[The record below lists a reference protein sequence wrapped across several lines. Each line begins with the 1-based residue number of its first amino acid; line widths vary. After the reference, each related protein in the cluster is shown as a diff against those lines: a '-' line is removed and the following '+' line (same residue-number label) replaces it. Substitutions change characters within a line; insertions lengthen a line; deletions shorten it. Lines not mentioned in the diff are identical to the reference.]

1 MAAHGN
7 NAALSNTAMT
17 HNGKIARLPLAIRQ
31 QLNLRLQ
38 NGEMAQDLLSGL
50 NSLPEVQAILAA
62 HFAAKPIDESNLSH
76 WKQGGYREW
85 EAQEHAQAAALAFL
99 EAQPSEPQVPA
110 GALSERL
117 RAFCATLLV
126 AETLRVAAL
135 EESLEER
142 DRWNLLF
149 SQMAL
154 LCQADRATDW
164 VQLQREQ
171 LELQRENSRSA
182 RERQFQDWAK
192 KDENRAAFGIQRQL
206 TEQEKQERIRQ
217 IMGIGPEYGPDAAP
231 ESLLPPKPQ
240 PN

>member
-1 MAAHGN
+1 VA
-7 NAALSNTAMT
+7 
-17 HNGKIARLPLAIRQ
+17 
-31 QLNLRLQ
+31 
-38 NGEMAQDLLSGL
+38 
-50 NSLPEVQAILAA
+50 
-62 HFAAKPIDESNLSH
+62 
-76 WKQGGYREW
+76 
-85 EAQEHAQAAALAFL
+85 
-99 EAQPSEPQVPA
+99 
-110 GALSERL
+110 
-117 RAFCATLLV
+117 

-135 EESLEER
+135 EDNPEKR
-142 DRWNLLF
+142 AQWKPLF

-217 IMGIGPEYGPDAAP
+217 IMGIGPEYGSDAAP
-231 ESLLPPKPQ
+231 ESLLPSKPQ